1 MPNERKSAAQD
12 AEWEVLPPEPKGS
25 VQNLEA
31 LFRWIALLMDELIRL
46 PGTRF
51 RFGIDPLVGL
61 IPGIGDTA
69 SAFVSA
75 AALLKAVRH
84 GLPKIVLARMAMNI
98 LLNELVGIVPV
109 VGDAFSFWF
118 KSNTRNHQL
127 VKEYI
132 GGRRTAR
139 TSDWVFVLGILLALG
154 VIVAAGLFVSLFLIQ
169 QLLKLLSG
177 H

>member
-1 MPNERKSAAQD
+1 
-12 AEWEVLPPEPKGS
+12 
-25 VQNLEA
+25 
-31 LFRWIALLMDELIRL
+31 
-46 PGTRF
+46 
-51 RFGIDPLVGL
+51 
-61 IPGIGDTA
+61 
-69 SAFVSA
+69 
-75 AALLKAVRH
+75 
-84 GLPKIVLARMAMNI
+84 
-98 LLNELVGIVPV
+98 LLNEVIGIVPI